1 MAPSQALV
9 LSRGSACYRCL
20 FAYAKG
26 VAPIQRRGISQ
37 KYLKKAADAE
47 AQWQERA
54 QQIKEGKL
62 PYFWDMLEERGYVKD
77 TAGSRETIRELMR
90 IKRIG
95 AYVGVDPT
103 ASSMHVGHLLPLMPL
118 FWMYMHGYKAFT
130 VLGGSTVKIGDPT
143 DRLKSRDVIR
153 KADLAMNVTKMH
165 FQMKKLWAN
174 VEEQARRY
182 GYKKEWAWRRG
193 FVNNNTWWNKTP
205 MLEVLKRVGRHI
217 RIGPMLS
224 RDTVK
229 RKMTEGDGVS
239 FAEFSYPIMQ
249 GWDWWQLFKQQQIQ
263 MQIGGSDQY
272 GNIITGI
279 DIVKAARDNEPD
291 PAEKIPAKTE
301 FDDPVGFTVP
311 LLTDSSGA
319 KFGKS
324 AGNAIWLDPL
334 MTSPFDLYGYFV
346 RRPDTD
352 VENLLKLFTF
362 LPMSEIQK
370 TMEEQNQDPSKR
382 VAHHRLAYEVLS
394 LVHGENEAQRT
405 QKEHRMM
412 YSKGGAAMPLVAS
425 SAPGSEHAEPKG
437 PITPNNAPRVDMILP
452 ESLIMQKS
460 IGRILHAAGFADSA
474 TKGHKL
480 AQQEAVHIA
489 GMPGRKPGHGEP
501 MDPAQLTWN
510 PIKLWFPQETQKYL
524 IDGELLILRKG
535 KHNLRVIKM
544 VSDEEYKA
552 SGLTYPGQEYTG
564 VVRRLRNL
572 LKALKQG
579 QTTPEEVREAL
590 RKEAKDEEEESPGL
604 IKFPKQKTQAQRQ
617 VEALIEA
624 ELKQRTP
631 SAASGGKDV

>member
-1 MAPSQALV
+1 
-9 LSRGSACYRCL
+9 
-20 FAYAKG
+20 
-26 VAPIQRRGISQ
+26 
-37 KYLKKAADAE
+37 
-47 AQWQERA
+47 
-54 QQIKEGKL
+54 
-62 PYFWDMLEERGYVKD
+62 
-77 TAGSRETIRELMR
+77 MR
-90 IKRIG
+90 IRRIG

-103 ASSMHVGHLLPLMPL
+103 ASSLHVGHLLPLMPL

-130 VLGGSTVKIGDPT
+130 ILGGSTVKIGDPT
-143 DRLKSRDVIR
+143 DRLKSRRVIR
-153 KADLAMNVTKMH
+153 NADLAMNVTKMH

-193 FVNNNTWWNKTP
+193 LVNNNTWWNNTP
-205 MLEVLKRVGRHI
+205 MLEVLKRVGRHM

-229 RKMTEGDGVS
+229 RKMTQGDGVS

-249 GWDWWQLFKQQQIQ
+249 GWDWWELFRQQQIQ

-279 DIVKAARDNEPD
+279 DIVKAARDHEPD
-291 PAEKIPAKTE
+291 PAKKIPAESE

-324 AGNAIWLDPL
+324 AGNAVWLDPIL
-334 MTSPFDLYGYFV
+334 TSPFELYGYFV
-346 RRPDTD
+346 RRPDAD
-352 VENLLKLFTF
+352 VERLLKLFTF

-370 TMEEQNQDPSKR
+370 TMEEQNQEPSKR

-394 LVHGENEAQRT
+394 LVHGEKEAKKT
-405 QKEHRMM
+405 QEEHRMM
-412 YSKGGAAMPLVAS
+412 YSLGGAAIPLVAR
-425 SAPGSEHAEPKG
+425 SAPEGSEYAEPVG
-437 PITPNNAPRVDMILP
+437 PITPNNAPRIDMILP
-452 ESLIMQKS
+452 ESLIMHKS
-460 IGRILHAAGFADSA
+460 IGRILYAAGFADSP

-480 AQQEAVHIA
+480 AQQEAVYIG
-489 GMPGRKPGHGEP
+489 GMPGRAPGHGQP

-544 VSDEEYKA
+544 VSDEEYAA
-552 SGLTYPGQEYTG
+552 SGQTYPGQEYTG
-564 VVRRLRNL
+564 AVRRLRNL
-572 LKALKQG
+572 LKELKTGAL
-579 QTTPEEVREAL
+579 TPEEARGVL
-590 RKEAKDEEEESPGL
+590 
-604 IKFPKQKTQAQRQ
+604 Q
-617 VEALIEA
+617 IEA
-624 ELKQRTP
+624 EKEEKEKKAAPPGQIEFPEEKPQIQQELEEQIKAELEQREST
-631 SAASGGKDV
+631 SASKKEDA

>member
-20 FAYAKG
+20 FGHARG
-26 VAPIQRRGISQ
+26 VALVQRRGISQ
-37 KYLKKAADAE
+37 KYLQKKAEAE
-47 AQWQERA
+47 AQWKERA
-54 QQIKEGKL
+54 EWIKEGKL
-62 PYFWDMLEERGYVKD
+62 PNLWDMLEERGYVKD

-90 IKRIG
+90 TRRIG

-103 ASSMHVGHLLPLMPL
+103 ASSLHVGHLLPLMPL

-130 VLGGSTVKIGDPT
+130 ILGGSTVKIGDPT
-143 DRLKSRDVIR
+143 DRLKTRAVIGS
-153 KADLAMNVTKMH
+153 ADLAMNVTKMH
-165 FQMKKLWAN
+165 FQIKKLWTN
-174 VEEQARRY
+174 VEEQARRH

-193 FVNNNTWWNKTP
+193 LVNNNTWWNKMP
-205 MLEVLKRVGRHI
+205 MLEVLKRVGRHL

-249 GWDWWQLFKQQQIQ
+249 GWDWWELFRQQRVQ

-291 PAEKIPAKTE
+291 PAKRIPANSE
-301 FDDPVGFTVP
+301 LDDPVGFTVP

-324 AGNAIWLDPL
+324 AGNAVWLDPHR
-334 MTSPFDLYGYFV
+334 TSPFDLYRYFV
-346 RRPDTD
+346 RRPDAD
-352 VENLLKLFTF
+352 VENLLKLLTF
-362 LPMSEIQK
+362 LPMSEIQQ
-370 TMEEQNQDPSKR
+370 TMEAQNQDPSKR
-382 VAHHRLAYEVLS
+382 VAQHRLAYEILS
-394 LVHGENEAQRT
+394 LVHGEAEAQRT
-405 QKEHRMM
+405 QAEHRMM
-412 YSKGGAAMPLVAS
+412 YRKGGAAIPLLAS
-425 SAPGSEHAEPKG
+425 SAPEGGEYAEPKG
-437 PITPNNAPRVDMILP
+437 PVTPNNAPRVDMILP
-452 ESLIMQKS
+452 ESLIMHKS
-460 IGRILHAAGFADSA
+460 IGRILYAAGFADSA

-489 GMPGRKPGHGEP
+489 GMPGRKPGHGQP

-510 PIKLWFPQETQKYL
+510 PIKLWFPQETQRYL
-524 IDGELLILRKG
+524 IDGKLLILRKG
-535 KHNLRVIKM
+535 KHNLRVIQM

-552 SGLTYPGQEYTG
+552 SGLTYPGQEFTG

-572 LKALKQG
+572 LKALKDG
-579 QTTPEEVREAL
+579 EITPEEVKEAL
-590 RKEAKDEEEESPGL
+590 RAEAEQQKQQQEEAPGH
-604 IKFPKQKTQAQRQ
+604 INFPKQKPEAQRHL
-617 VEALIEA
+617 EA
-624 ELKQRTP
+624 
-631 SAASGGKDV
+631 